1 MKKLILIF
9 LTLLCGVVSAQEI
22 DIVGQWKVKEI
33 ISPKDIDN
41 ENIQNM
47 MDGLRE
53 STFHLNKDYSMK
65 ITSTNPTQGLR
76 YFTMMA
82 NDANWNYKGS
92 LITLVDKKTNGLFMK
107 IFVSVK
113 DDKTI
118 FTFDE
123 TNLVLEVVRKD

>member
-53 STFHLNKDYSMK
+53 STFHLN
-65 ITSTNPTQGLR
+65 
-76 YFTMMA
+76 
-82 NDANWNYKGS
+82 
-92 LITLVDKKTNGLFMK
+92 
-107 IFVSVK
+107 
-113 DDKTI
+113 
-118 FTFDE
+118 
-123 TNLVLEVVRKD
+123 

>member
-1 MKKLILIF
+1 
-9 LTLLCGVVSAQEI
+9 
-22 DIVGQWKVKEI
+22 
-33 ISPKDIDN
+33 
-41 ENIQNM
+41 
-47 MDGLRE
+47 
-53 STFHLNKDYSMK
+53 MK